1 MRSIPV
7 RAAVAAALACALS
20 APLRA
25 ADAAPTFDPGIARRI
40 TPEEVQK
47 RREGGEKAIIL
58 DTRPSP
64 SDAIIKGAVHV
75 PNDRIEAWAK
85 DAPKDALIVTYCT

>member
-1 MRSIPV
+1 MSSITV
-7 RAAVAAALACALS
+7 RVAVAAALVCALS
-20 APLRA
+20 ARLRA
-25 ADAAPTFDPGIARRI
+25 ADTPTAFDPGVARRI

-47 RREGGEKAIIL
+47 RRQHGEKAIIL

-75 PNDRIEAWAK
+75 PNDRIESWAK